1 MSSYRRRNSNRVR
14 PNNLNLLRLEERL
27 APAISIMG
35 PHTMAEAIRLAETS
49 ATSWGI
55 LGEAPNNGTSTPAIV
70 APNSLYFQLDS
81 ISLMHKLGDAPQEFT
96 ANYNSG
102 SFIVMLPRPDGSF
115 QEFRVWEMSI
125 MEPGLAAQYP
135 DWHTYRGQGVDD
147 PYAVLAGDFTDA
159 GFHAQVLSPNGA
171 YYIEP
176 YFRLESTAYISYYKS
191 NLTSD
196 DVWTEP
202 GQSNVGAFD
211 DFKLPTSG
219 NGNAGSGGVRTS
231 NGTTLRTYRTA
242 VAATVEYTAFFG
254 GTVANGQAAI
264 VTSINRVSG
273 VYELEL
279 AVRLTLVANNSNL
292 VYTTAPDPYTNG
304 SGGTMLGENQTNID
318 TVIGS
323 ANYDIGHVFSTGG
336 GGVAGLG
343 VVTIAGQKAQGVT
356 GSGSPVGDAFDIDYV
371 AHEMGHQFGGSHTF
385 NGVNGNAA
393 GNRTASSAYEP
404 GSASTIM
411 GYAGICGVDDLQTN
425 SDAYFH
431 ARSLDQ
437 IVIFIG
443 THPGTNTATGNSI
456 PTANAGLDY
465 TIPASTPFA
474 LTGAGTDA
482 NGDTLTYNWEEFD
495 LGVAQGFPLTDNG
508 TSPIQRSFKSTI
520 SPVRTLPRLSNL
532 LANTLATGEILP
544 TTSRTLNY
552 RLTVR
557 DNRANGGGIATDDT
571 KLTVVNTGAAFAVTA
586 PNTAV
591 SWSGGSSQSVTWN
604 VAGTTAGGINAANVS
619 ILLSTDGGNTFP
631 NTIIASTANDGS
643 ETIVVPN
650 LPTGSARI
658 KVQPVGNV
666 FFDISN
672 VNFTITPSSGF
683 NVTSASPANGTVVT
697 APFTTLDLTFAA
709 DVNVATI
716 GTNDLT
722 LSQGT
727 VTAANLQATNVV
739 RYTLSG
745 LTAEAAVNVTLPA
758 GAVQNLSSI
767 GNDAFAATYTVDVDT
782 TSMSTP
788 LVATS
793 AGGVLSYTGLT
804 TGTVNTTSDTD
815 AFTLNLDA
823 DQSVSVQ
830 LLPSAGLRATLTL
843 IGPGGVNQTT
853 SSSANGLAASLT
865 SVATPTAGLY
875 TFTVG
880 GLASTIG
887 AYSFRVD
894 VNTDREDESNGGAT
908 NDTTGTA
915 QAIAAAFSL
924 GGGATR
930 LGVRGRLVNSGS
942 PITTE
947 TEPNNSTAESN
958 DGRYDFATVSTNLY
972 QMSLTGA
979 LSSAADVDYFNLG
992 QLQAG
997 DILTITESG
1006 AGSSRGTLADPLVQL
1021 YSTAS
1026 GATTITENDDAGYPT
1041 FLDSLIHRFTITSTD
1056 TYYVK
1061 ANNFNTA
1068 TGTYQLAV
1076 YLENTST
1083 APTTGGAVVSETE
1096 ANDTVGTANNAS
1108 TSWRAVNYRSTIT
1121 GTASDSD
1128 YFRYQLNVGDVI
1140 TTRVTSG
1147 AGLDARLNVRN
1158 SAGTI
1163 VAAEI
1168 GASTALT
1175 TGSNVYA
1182 YRATATGLY
1191 YVEVLPNT
1199 GSGTYTLNVDLSSAT
1214 TPLAPVA
1221 DVDLYSFA
1229 VTANEPLAIGGKS
1242 LTGGNIDL
1250 VLLDA
1255 GGASVAIGALGATN
1269 YDETIAFTPL
1279 ASGTWFVRVSG
1290 ADATDYIVSLARN
1303 TAQDTEANDSFATAQ
1318 SLINNRAIGA
1328 ISGNDDWYTVALT
1341 PGQVVTL
1348 TTTTPGGAA
1357 GEFVNT
1363 LDPVIELYDPSNVLV
1378 GSDDNS
1384 AVDGKNAVLTK
1395 GASAAGNYRVH
1406 VSGVSSSNGE
1416 YTLAASINN
1425 AAPPTISGTPVVDDG
1440 NVQRSRVRSLTVTFS
1455 TVVTLPVIPADA
1467 FQVTRTGPGG
1477 PLGNVGLN
1485 VDTSASTPTQTIVT
1499 LTFSGALTDSTSL
1512 IDGRYTFTVLSS
1524 QVTDGFGQNLDGD
1537 GNGSAGPD
1545 YTFNLFRIFGDADG
1559 DANVAASDFIQFRLA
1574 LGGTNPYFDFDND
1587 GAVAASDFIQFRL
1600 RFGGSI

>member
-1 MSSYRRRNSNRVR
+1 MSSHRRRSFVR
-14 PNNLNLLRLEERL
+14 PNNINLLRLEERL

-35 PHTMAEAIRLAETS
+35 PHTMAEAIRLGDTA
-49 ATSWGI
+49 ATSWSV
-55 LGEAPNNGTSTPAIV
+55 LGQPPVKGDHTPAIV

-81 ISLMHKLGDAPQEFT
+81 DLLMDKLGDAPQEFT

-115 QEFRVWEMSI
+115 QEFRVWEMSL

-147 PYAVLAGDFTDA
+147 PTAVLAADITSA
-159 GFHAQVLSPNGA
+159 GFHVQVLTPNGA
-171 YYIEP
+171 YYIDP

-191 NLTSD
+191 NLVNDNVFTCPLHGDLEAHD
-196 DVWTEP
+196 DHDVI
-202 GQSNVGAFD
+202 SSVNVG
-211 DFKLPTSG
+211 P
-219 NGNAGSGGVRTS
+219 GGVRTT

-242 VAATVEYTAFFG
+242 VAATGEYTAFFG
-254 GTVANGQAAI
+254 GTVTAGQAAI

-279 AVRLTLVANNSNL
+279 AVRLTLIANNNLL
-292 VYTTAPDPYTNG
+292 VYTNAGADPYTNG
-304 SGGTMLGENQTNID
+304 DGGKMLGENQSNID
-318 TVIGS
+318 GVIGS
-323 ANYDIGHVFSTGG
+323 ANYDLGHVFSTGG

-371 AHEMGHQFGGSHTF
+371 AHEMGHQFDGDHTF
-385 NGVNGNAA
+385 NGSIGGRVS
-393 GNRTASSAYEP
+393 SSAYEP

-411 GYAGICGVDDLQTN
+411 GYAGITGSNDLQSN

-437 IVIFIG
+437 IVNFIVAN
-443 THPGTNTATGNSI
+443 PGTNTTATGNTI
-456 PTANAGLDY
+456 PTVNAGVDRN
-465 TIPASTPFA
+465 IPASTPFE

-482 NGDTLTYNWEEFD
+482 NGDAITYNWEEFD
-495 LGVAQGFPLTDNG
+495 LGVAQNLPLTDNG
-508 TSPIQRSFKSTI
+508 TSPIQRSFKASTN
-520 SPVRTLPRLSNL
+520 PVRTLPRLSNL
-532 LANTLATGEILP
+532 LNNTLATGEILP
-544 TTSRTLNY
+544 TTNRTLNY

-557 DNRANGGGIATDDT
+557 DNRANGGGIATDDM
-571 KLTVVNTGAAFAVTA
+571 KITVVNTGAAFAVTA

-604 VAGTTAGGINAANVS
+604 VAGTTAGGINATNVT

-631 NTIIASTANDGS
+631 NTIVASTANDGS
-643 ETIVVPN
+643 ELIIVPN

-658 KVQPVGNV
+658 KVQPVGNI

-683 NVTSASPANGTVVT
+683 NVTSASPASGTIVT

-709 DVNVATI
+709 DVNPGSI
-716 GTNDLT
+716 GTDDLV
-722 LSQGT
+722 LSKGT
-727 VTAANLQATNVV
+727 VTGANLQSTNVV

-745 LTAEAAVNVTLPA
+745 LTAETAVNVTLPS
-758 GAVQNLSSI
+758 GAVQNLSST
-767 GNDAFAATYTVDVDT
+767 GNDAFAASYNVDVDT
-782 TSMSTP
+782 GSITTP

-793 AGGVLSYTGLT
+793 AGGILSYTGLT

-815 AFTLNLDA
+815 AFTLSLDA

-843 IGPGGVNQTT
+843 TGPGGVNQTA
-853 SSSANGLAASLT
+853 SSSANGAAASLT

-894 VNTDREDESNGGAT
+894 VNTDREGESNGGAT
-908 NDTTGTA
+908 NETTGTA
-915 QAIAAAFSL
+915 QAIAGAYAL

-930 LGVRGRLVNSGS
+930 SGVRGRIVNTSAAIAS
-942 PITTE
+942 E

-972 QMSLTGA
+972 QMSLTGT
-979 LSSAADVDYFNLG
+979 LSSAADTDYFNLG

-1006 AGSSRGTLADPLVQL
+1006 SGSARGTLADPLVQL

-1056 TYYVK
+1056 TYYVR

-1076 YLENTST
+1076 YLENAST
-1083 APTTGGAVVSETE
+1083 APTTGGVVVSETE
-1096 ANDTVGTANNAS
+1096 ANDSVATANNAS

-1121 GTASDSD
+1121 GTAADSD
-1128 YFRYQLNVGDVI
+1128 YFRYQLNAGDVVTARI
-1140 TTRVTSG
+1140 TSG
-1147 AGLDARLNVRN
+1147 GGLDARLNIRN

-1168 GASTALT
+1168 GASTAL
-1175 TGSNVYA
+1175 GANSNVYA
-1182 YRATATGLY
+1182 YRATVTGLF
-1191 YVEVLPNT
+1191 YVEVLPNSGT
-1199 GSGTYTLNVDLSSAT
+1199 GTYTLNVDLSSAT
-1214 TPLAPVA
+1214 TPLTPVA

-1229 VTANEPLAIGGKS
+1229 VTANEPLAIGGRS

-1250 VLLDA
+1250 ELLDA
-1255 GGASVAIGALGATN
+1255 GGAPVATGALGATN

-1290 ADATDYIVSLARN
+1290 ADATDYIVSLTRN
-1303 TAQDTEANDSFATAQ
+1303 AAQDTEANDSFATAQ
-1318 SLINNRAIGA
+1318 SLINNRTVGA

-1341 PGQVVTL
+1341 PGQVITL
-1348 TTTTPGGAA
+1348 TTTTPGGGT
-1357 GEFVNT
+1357 GEFVNA
-1363 LDPVIELYDPSNVLV
+1363 LDPVIELYDPSNTIV

-1384 AVDGKNAVLTK
+1384 AGDGINSKLTK
-1395 GASAAGNYRVH
+1395 AASAAGNYRVH
-1406 VSGVSSSNGE
+1406 VSGVGGSNGE
-1416 YTLAASINN
+1416 YTLAASISS

-1440 NVQRSRVRSLTVTFS
+1440 NPQRSRVRSLTVTFS
-1455 TVVTLPVIPADA
+1455 TVVTLPAIPADA
-1467 FQVTRTGPGG
+1467 FQVARTGPGG
-1477 PLGNVGLN
+1477 TLGNALLA
-1485 VDTSASTPTQTIVT
+1485 VDTSASTPTQTIAT
-1499 LTFSGALTDSTSL
+1499 LTFSGFFTEGTSL
-1512 IDGRYTFTVLSS
+1512 IDGRYTMSVFSS
-1524 QVTDGFGQNLDGD
+1524 QVTDSFGQALDGD

-1545 YTFNLFRIFGDADG
+1545 YTFDLFRFFGDIDG
-1559 DANVAASDFIQFRLA
+1559 DATVAANDFIQFRLA
-1574 LGGTNPYFDFDND
+1574 LGGSNPYFDIDND